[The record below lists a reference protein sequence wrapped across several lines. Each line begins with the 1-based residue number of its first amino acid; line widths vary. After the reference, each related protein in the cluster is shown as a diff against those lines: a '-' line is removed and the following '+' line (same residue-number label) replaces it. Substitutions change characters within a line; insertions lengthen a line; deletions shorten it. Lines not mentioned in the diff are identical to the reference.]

1 MKEMKR
7 CQKDNNDKI
16 SSWFDDNDRE
26 NSGRKLGFPE
36 EEPAR
41 LSTTNLK
48 TKGNSSNR
56 DEAQTTQEDQS
67 HAPLGYGPLCYCR
80 TKALSSLQEK

>member
-41 LSTTNLK
+41 LSTANLK
-48 TKGNSSNR
+48 TKGNSSDR
-56 DEAQTTQEDQS
+56 DEAQTTQEDQI
-67 HAPLGYGPLCYCR
+67 HALLGYACM
-80 TKALSSLQEK
+80 ALSSLQEK